1 MYLNY
6 YRIDIKDMLIG
17 LFFFFFFFFF
27 FFNRVFNFCYFL

>member
-27 FFNRVFNFCYFL
+27 FNRVFNFCYFL